1 MYAAVTGTGKNKS
14 VYIIQ
19 SYRKENGRTSSRVY
33 RKLGRLDALLEEYH
47 GDKDKMMAW
56 ANAEAAKETQAC
68 RTQSGKIAL
77 FLSQSACIPKEEQRS
92 FNVGYLFL
100 QHLCTELR
108 LDAICRKIKRRHQY
122 NYNLSAILADLIFAR
137 ILSPASKLS
146 SYEFC
151 KTLL

>member
-68 RTQSGKIAL
+68 RTQSEKL
-77 FLSQSACIPKEEQRS
+77 RFSFLNLLVSPKRN
-92 FNVGYLFL
+92 NV
-100 QHLCTELR
+100 
-108 LDAICRKIKRRHQY
+108 
-122 NYNLSAILADLIFAR
+122 
-137 ILSPASKLS
+137 
-146 SYEFC
+146 
-151 KTLL
+151 LLM